1 MAEDKAKTLTGA
13 AAKAAEAKKK
23 RETAKAAEAAA
34 ATGIIGEQSPSASE
48 TPPAETKPKTPEQT
62 PGAPAT
68 GEATEKII
76 ELIDGTAISVVQNS
90 DGTRSAYGE
99 DNGVKMLLASGEYR
113 SSSGVYT
120 IEDGIVIN
128 EKESDI
134 QTPETGK
141 DPAKSKKATTAK
153 TTEPSKTKVA
163 DDPYQ
168 ALAAQYA
175 KMYPRNKTFHI
186 TSDLQVF
193 LEGDERLARMHQNG
207 LEGGEVKSIKV
218 E

>member
-34 ATGIIGEQSPSASE
+34 ATGTVGEQSAPASETPPTETEPKAPEQTPDAPVTETELQAPASE
-48 TPPAETKPKTPEQT
+48 TPPAEVEPKTPAAGSDTGAELPDQT
-62 PGAPAT
+62 PSKSAP
-68 GEATEKII
+68 
-76 ELIDGTAISVVQNS
+76 
-90 DGTRSAYGE
+90 
-99 DNGVKMLLASGEYR
+99 M
-113 SSSGVYT
+113 
-120 IEDGIVIN
+120 
-128 EKESDI
+128 
-134 QTPETGK
+134 
-141 DPAKSKKATTAK
+141 
-153 TTEPSKTKVA
+153 SKTDTKSKVA

-186 TSDLQVF
+186 TSDMQVF

-207 LEGGEVKSIKV
+207 IEGGEVKSIKI